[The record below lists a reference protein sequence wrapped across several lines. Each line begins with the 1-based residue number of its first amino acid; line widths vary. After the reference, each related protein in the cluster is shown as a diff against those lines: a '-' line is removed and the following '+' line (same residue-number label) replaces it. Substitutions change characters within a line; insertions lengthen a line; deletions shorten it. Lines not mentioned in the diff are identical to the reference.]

1 MLAYPW
7 TDAGHPCSAHRASPG
22 EPLTCDI
29 CACVVISRET
39 CLCGLPYAKVAT
51 TTVYASLH
59 RIAVSARVRRIRSG
73 SETQTGVS
81 SWFAGSKNVAD
92 TEYEAKK
99 ARAAATEAVRS
110 QTP

>member
-1 MLAYPW
+1 MLATLAALTALLPVSLEHV
-7 TDAGHPCSAHRASPG
+7 TSAR
-22 EPLTCDI
+22 
-29 CACVVISRET
+29 VVISRGT